1 MANIIRRNE
10 RESRDVALRGR
21 GQAEPWNRGS
31 YFDPFRIMGEL
42 MRWDPFAEIDR
53 FGGLQAGGF
62 VPAVDVRE
70 AADGYKF
77 RVDLPG
83 VKEEDVDVSLT
94 GNRLTISGQRE
105 EEKREDS
112 DRYHSYECSYGSF
125 SRSFSLP
132 EGTDP
137 DNVKAEMKDGVLNV
151 TVPKRPE
158 VQPRRIPLGGQQQ
171 AQASKGGQPKS

>member
-1 MANIIRRNE
+1 
-10 RESRDVALRGR
+10 
-21 GQAEPWNRGS
+21 
-31 YFDPFRIMGEL
+31 
-42 MRWDPFAEIDR
+42 
-53 FGGLQAGGF
+53 
-62 VPAVDVRE
+62 
-70 AADGYKF
+70 
-77 RVDLPG
+77 
-83 VKEEDVDVSLT
+83 VKEEEVDVSLT

-112 DRYHSYECSYGSF
+112 DRYHAYECSYGSF
-125 SRSFSLP
+125 TRSFSLP